1 MPQVP
6 FNSHIDLNN
15 NEIQNAKFQMLASAP
30 TPTEAKFYYD
40 TTLHKFGYYDGSEWI
55 YGTVYIEGTGIK
67 INGNVIA
74 IDPDVVAQLTDLANY
89 VPTSRTVN
97 GYALSSNII
106 MIIIGVIAMLPLG
119 NKLIRPYAEKNPTCV
134 LVPCLVIFVFCII
147 YLADAS
153 YNPFLYFRF

>member
-40 TTLHKFGYYDGSEWI
+40 TTFHKFGYYNGTEWI

-97 GYALSSNII
+97 
-106 MIIIGVIAMLPLG
+106 
-119 NKLIRPYAEKNPTCV
+119 
-134 LVPCLVIFVFCII
+134 
-147 YLADAS
+147 
-153 YNPFLYFRF
+153 